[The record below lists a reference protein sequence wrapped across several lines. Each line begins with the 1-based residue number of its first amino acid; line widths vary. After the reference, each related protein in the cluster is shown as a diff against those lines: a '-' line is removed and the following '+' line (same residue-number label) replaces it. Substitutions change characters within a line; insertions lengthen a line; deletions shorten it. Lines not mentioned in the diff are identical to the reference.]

1 MKRNMENDTD
11 NEIFSYKNKK
21 KIILYNKYD
30 VSSSD
35 EESDSD
41 KSASSDD
48 LFGFEEKKDDVKDI
62 EEIEK
67 QEKKSFDR
75 LNL

>member
-1 MKRNMENDTD
+1 MENDTD

-35 EESDSD
+35 EESDSN

>member
-11 NEIFSYKNKK
+11 NEIFSYKNKR

-48 LFGFEEKKDDVKDI
+48 LFGFEEKKDDTKDI

>member
-1 MKRNMENDTD
+1 MENDTD

-48 LFGFEEKKDDVKDI
+48 LFGFEEKKDDTKDI

>member
-35 EESDSD
+35 EESDSN

-75 LNL
+75 LSL

>member
-21 KIILYNKYD
+21 KIILYDKYD

-48 LFGFEEKKDDVKDI
+48 LFEFEKKKDDVKDR
-62 EEIEK
+62 EEMET

>member
-1 MKRNMENDTD
+1 MENDTD

-35 EESDSD
+35 EESDSN

-62 EEIEK
+62 EEIET

>member
-48 LFGFEEKKDDVKDI
+48 LFGFEEKKDDTKDI
-62 EEIEK
+62 EEIER

>member
-1 MKRNMENDTD
+1 MENDTD

-35 EESDSD
+35 EESDSN

-48 LFGFEEKKDDVKDI
+48 LFGFEEKKDDTKDI

-75 LNL
+75 LSL

>member
-1 MKRNMENDTD
+1 MENDTD

-35 EESDSD
+35 EESDSS

>member
-1 MKRNMENDTD
+1 MTRNMENDTD

-21 KIILYNKYD
+21 KIILYDKYD

-48 LFGFEEKKDDVKDI
+48 LFEFEKKKDDVKDR
-62 EEIEK
+62 EETET

>member
-48 LFGFEEKKDDVKDI
+48 LFGFEEKKDDTKDI

>member
-1 MKRNMENDTD
+1 MENDTD

-21 KIILYNKYD
+21 KIILYDKYD

-48 LFGFEEKKDDVKDI
+48 LFEFEKKKHDVNDK

>member
-35 EESDSD
+35 EESDSN

-62 EEIEK
+62 EEIET

>member
-35 EESDSD
+35 EESDSS

>member
-1 MKRNMENDTD
+1 MKRNMENDID

-35 EESDSD
+35 EESDSN

>member
-1 MKRNMENDTD
+1 MENDTD

-35 EESDSD
+35 EESDSN

-48 LFGFEEKKDDVKDI
+48 LFGFEEKKDDFKDI
-62 EEIEK
+62 EEIET

>member
-1 MKRNMENDTD
+1 MENDTD

>member
-35 EESDSD
+35 EESDSN

-62 EEIEK
+62 EEIET
-67 QEKKSFDR
+67 QEKKSFDQ

>member
-21 KIILYNKYD
+21 KIILFNKYD

-35 EESDSD
+35 EESDSN

>member
-35 EESDSD
+35 EESDSN

>member
-48 LFGFEEKKDDVKDI
+48 LFGFEEKKDDAKDI

>member
-1 MKRNMENDTD
+1 MENDTD

-21 KIILYNKYD
+21 KIILYDKYD

-48 LFGFEEKKDDVKDI
+48 LFEFEKKKDDVKDR
-62 EEIEK
+62 EEMET

>member
-21 KIILYNKYD
+21 KIILYDKYD

-48 LFGFEEKKDDVKDI
+48 LFEFGKKKHDVKDK

>member
-1 MKRNMENDTD
+1 MENDTD

-35 EESDSD
+35 EESDSN

-62 EEIEK
+62 EEIET
-67 QEKKSFDR
+67 QEKKSFDQ